1 MRSDDQPGPGPAVP
15 VLPAQLQ
22 RPGREGPDNR
32 VDLNISAVPAN
43 RNSIKQNIYKRSVYL
58 NVSWSPQPIPS
69 VPLAQVP
76 QVLPV

>member
-1 MRSDDQPGPGPAVP
+1 MRSDDQPGPGPAIPVP
-15 VLPAQLQ
+15 PAQLQ
-22 RPGREGPDNR
+22 RSGREGPDNR

-43 RNSIKQNIYKRSVYL
+43 RNSIKQRTHKTAGYL